1 MLSKKTRKKVNIGLI
16 GLGYLGKYHYEKLI
30 KNQLCSLKWIVDSNQ
45 QQINSL
51 KSNINNTKNYK
62 AIVDDIDAVSIVTPT
77 QSHYLIAK
85 FFLERGKHVLVEKPM
100 TETVAQAEKLIKLA
114 NKNKVVLQVGLLE
127 RFNPVMEKLES
138 ELKQPMFIEG
148 HRLAEFN
155 NRSTDVDVI
164 FDLMIHDIDIVMSL
178 IKSKVKKISAFG
190 KKIITSSIDIANV
203 RLEFEN
209 SCVANLTASRISQ
222 KNERKLRIF
231 EKNTYLS
238 VDFMNHNI
246 NKFMKNTSKSKDLF
260 KSKKFKFKKS
270 DALRNEIDNFIKS
283 CQGKEY
289 PKVSG
294 TDGKNAIIIA
304 SMISS
309 KLK

>member
-1 MLSKKTRKKVNIGLI
+1 
-16 GLGYLGKYHYEKLI
+16 
-30 KNQLCSLKWIVDSNQ
+30 
-45 QQINSL
+45 
-51 KSNINNTKNYK
+51 
-62 AIVDDIDAVSIVTPT
+62 
-77 QSHYLIAK
+77 
-85 FFLERGKHVLVEKPM
+85 
-100 TETVAQAEKLIKLA
+100 
-114 NKNKVVLQVGLLE
+114 
-127 RFNPVMEKLES
+127 MEKLES

-178 IKSKVKKISAFG
+178 IKTKIKKISAFG

-209 SCVANLTASRISQ
+209 NCVANLTASRISQ

-246 NKFMKNTSKSKDLF
+246 NKFMKNTSKSKGLF
-260 KSKKFKFKKS
+260 KSKQFKFKKS
-270 DALRNEIDNFIKS
+270 DALRNEINNFIKS
-283 CQGKEY
+283 CLGKEY
-289 PKVSG
+289 PKVNG

>member
-1 MLSKKTRKKVNIGLI
+1 MLLKKTRKKINIGLI
-16 GLGYLGKYHYEKLI
+16 GLGYLGKYHYQKLI

-45 QQINSL
+45 QQINSIN
-51 KSNINNTKNYK
+51 SNIKNTKDFR
-62 AIVDDIDAVSIVTPT
+62 AIINDIDAVSIVTPT

-85 FFLERGKHVLVEKPM
+85 FFLERGKHVLIEKPM
-100 TETVAQAEKLIKLA
+100 TETVSQADKLIKIA

-127 RFNPVMEKLES
+127 RFNPVMEKLEK

-155 NRSTDVDVI
+155 KRSTDIDVI
-164 FDLMIHDIDIVMSL
+164 FDLMIHDIDIIMSL
-178 IKSKVKKISAFG
+178 IKAKVKKISAFG
-190 KKIITSSIDIANV
+190 KKILTSSIDIANV

-209 SCVANLTASRISQ
+209 GCVVNLTASRISQ
-222 KNERKLRIF
+222 KNERKIRVF
-231 EKNTYLS
+231 EKNMYLS
-238 VDFMNHNI
+238 VDFMNHSI
-246 NKFMKNTSKSKDLF
+246 NKFVKNTSKSKDLF
-260 KSKKFKFKKS
+260 KNKKFKFKKS
-270 DALRNEIDNFIKS
+270 DALKSEIDNFLKS
-283 CQGKEY
+283 CQGNEY

-294 TDGKNAIIIA
+294 VDGKNAIVIA